1 MTPKYLNHPPPNY
14 RVFNKKRVTSG
25 QHQDLGLGL
34 CGVHSRAAVS
44 PLRTRAQLQHQEQRA
59 LAETRDT
66 TTTTTTTAET
76 TAAVAGEAAAAA
88 GMCWVLLTN
97 VNTFEST

>member
-1 MTPKYLNHPPPNY
+1 M
-14 RVFNKKRVTSG
+14 FNKKRVTSA
-25 QHQDLGLGL
+25 QQQDLGLGL

-66 TTTTTTTAET
+66 TTTTTAET

-88 GMCWVLLTN
+88 GMCGVLLTN

>member
-1 MTPKYLNHPPPNY
+1 M
-14 RVFNKKRVTSG
+14 FNKKRVTSG
-25 QHQDLGLGL
+25 QQQDLGLGL

-66 TTTTTTTAET
+66 TTTTTAET

-88 GMCWVLLTN
+88 GMCGVLLTN